1 MSLFTRRH
9 RIEQLAALGDV
20 TGLREAMLGA
30 ARAGADEELC
40 VAASALVDLGET
52 GITALVDA
60 FLAEPQNPHLG
71 RIEDETFHR
80 AACPRAVEQL
90 ADALEHHPDGDVRLV
105 ASDLLRRLDTT
116 LADEA
121 FAAAVTDRDPHV
133 RLSAARGLADH
144 GDARGVRALL
154 EWVAHSDD
162 PVPALAGL
170 IRLGDPDVVPALEQV
185 RVAARTPYIAS
196 AIGRTI
202 AELQAHPAPPPDP
215 LDRLAHLR
223 DRIRSIELVD
233 RLARARGNDVER
245 ALRQI
250 PAIDANLST
259 AMQVLRT
266 GTTPLGRT
274 LTKAQVG
281 IGLASLAE
289 AVSGE
294 EFDRLMSSILE
305 PRGVRSLR
313 AAVVDLDVIASE
325 LQERGAAVS
334 RAEA

>member
-20 TGLREAMLGA
+20 TGLREAMLAA
-30 ARAGADEELC
+30 ARAGAAEELC

-52 GITALVDA
+52 GITALLEAILDDPDHA
-60 FLAEPQNPHLG
+60 HFG

-80 AACPRAVEQL
+80 AACPHAVAQL
-90 ADALEHHPDGDVRLV
+90 GDALERHPDGHVRLA
-105 ASDLLRRLDTT
+105 ASDLLRRLDTA

-121 FAAAVTDRDPHV
+121 FAAGVADPDPHV

-162 PVPALAGL
+162 PLPALAGL
-170 IRLGDPDVVPALEQV
+170 VRLGDPAVVPALQQV
-185 RVAARTPYIAS
+185 LANARTPHVAS
-196 AIGRTI
+196 AIARTV
-202 AELQAHPAPPPDP
+202 AEIEAHPVPPSGP
-215 LDRLAHLR
+215 LDRLARLR

-233 RLARARGNDVER
+233 RRPRPTGHDVDR
-245 ALRQI
+245 ALQQI
-250 PAIDANLST
+250 AAIDANLAT
-259 AMQVLRT
+259 AMEVLRT
-266 GTTPLGRT
+266 GSTSLGRPV
-274 LTKAQVG
+274 TKAQVG

-294 EFDRLMSSILE
+294 NVDELMSAILQ
-305 PRGVRSLR
+305 PRGVRALR
-313 AAVVDLDVIASE
+313 AVVIDLDVIASE
-325 LQERGAAVS
+325 LQERGASAA
-334 RAEA
+334 RTEG